1 MSKNITISVPD
12 DLAAQVEKWRD
23 RMNVSKVCHKALET
37 GIFRLEHLP
46 NFGKDLEETLERLR
60 TEKERSYS
68 AGWEVGVEYVKNEV
82 DLAEL
87 SRLRYRAFTAFRE
100 LPPSCT
106 DMFERL
112 TAGHAR
118 DEGCVDGQFRDLP
131 LNREEFASGCRD
143 AIKSLSAFLE
153 DKV

>member
-23 RMNVSKVCHKALET
+23 RMNISKVCQKALET

-46 NFGKDLEETLERLR
+46 KFGKDLEETLERLR

-68 AGWEVGVEYVKNEV
+68 VGWEVGVEYVKNEV

-87 SRLRYRAFTAFRE
+87 RRVPYRAFSVFQE
-100 LPPSCT
+100 LPLSCR
-106 DMFERL
+106 DMFEEL
-112 TAGHAR
+112 TARYTG
-118 DEGCVDGQFRDLP
+118 DKGCVDGEFRDLP
-131 LNREEFASGCRD
+131 LNQGEYVRGCGD
-143 AIKSLSAFLE
+143 AIKSLSELLG
-153 DKV
+153 DKI